1 VPVRAASQCR
11 RRGLR
16 ADGQTKRSRQ
26 RTWAFGPNRCRV
38 AIEVLNNVAP
48 VATGSK
54 TQSSSNALE
63 MVAAERILEERPVSV
78 DLRNSL
84 KRALDL

>member
-1 VPVRAASQCR
+1 
-11 RRGLR
+11 
-16 ADGQTKRSRQ
+16 
-26 RTWAFGPNRCRV
+26 
-38 AIEVLNNVAP
+38 VLNNVAP